1 MKLLI
6 QMKKRIIK
14 INDLPITKQIEIRA
28 MLERNKPK
36 TRIKTKQQQLTKISE
51 SDYRKWFLNS
61 LN

>member
-1 MKLLI
+1 MKR
-6 QMKKRIIK
+6 QVIK
-14 INDLPITKQIEIRA
+14 INDLSITKQIEIRA

-51 SDYRKWFLNS
+51 NDYRRWFLNS

>member
-1 MKLLI
+1 MKR
-6 QMKKRIIK
+6 QVIK

-51 SDYRKWFLNS
+51 KDYRKWFLNS

>member
-1 MKLLI
+1 
-6 QMKKRIIK
+6 MKKRIIK

-51 SDYRKWFLNS
+51 NDYRRWFLNS

>member
-1 MKLLI
+1 MKR
-6 QMKKRIIK
+6 QVIK
-14 INDLPITKQIEIRA
+14 INDLHITKQIEIRA

-51 SDYRKWFLNS
+51 NDYRRWFLNS

>member
-1 MKLLI
+1 
-6 QMKKRIIK
+6 MKKQVIK
-14 INDLPITKQIEIRA
+14 IKDLPITKQIEIRA

>member
-1 MKLLI
+1 
-6 QMKKRIIK
+6 MKKQIIK
-14 INDLPITKQIEIRA
+14 FSDLPIKKQMQLRA
-28 MLERNKPK
+28 ILERNKPK